1 MAQYFFNQIEGSIV
15 PGTVDIGNHG
25 DDEVTT
31 IALPFPYTL
40 YDQSFTSVNLS
51 SNGNAQFTNTDTIP
65 ANSCLPT
72 TPFIF
77 NIYPYWTDL
86 YLVNSGFGI
95 FTSISGTAPNRIF
108 NIEWRAQYYPGS
120 GSANFEL
127 RLYEG
132 QNRFDVIYGTVTN
145 GNTFATAGVQRDIT
159 NFTQYFCNGSGGTAN
174 GEVSYLYFQPPCP
187 TPTPACGTPGPW
199 TQGAPARV
207 DHWGG
212 FMDSN
217 GTVAWEGGGY
227 SDSQGFNIDW
237 FARFDPVAN
246 TWTALAAVP
255 DLFSAG
261 ASGVYAP
268 NVNKLF
274 VFGGEFVGPPST
286 VVNTTRIYDIA
297 TNTWSTGAPMPAV
310 RWSMGS
316 GYFNGKIY
324 LVGGCSTD
332 SPDLCFGQV
341 WEYDP
346 VLNTWNTSRMNMPIT
361 LGGPG
366 FGIINGHMYIAGG
379 RNLVFWALNTLYD
392 YDIAANTW
400 TARATMPLGVNAPGS
415 AVIAGKLWVFGGG
428 FPFSGPGT
436 MPTARNKGGVG
447 AWLKRLLNP
456 DTTTALQVYD
466 PGTNT
471 WSLGPHLNQLRWFPA
486 GRDVGN
492 IVVAVG
498 GYHEPNTTTSVEV
511 NVTAFCGTP
520 TPTATATATA
530 TATPTPTPTVRPTPT
545 PRVVPTPRP
554 RINPPPRP

>member
-1 MAQYFFNQIEGSIV
+1 M
-15 PGTVDIGNHG
+15 
-25 DDEVTT
+25 
-31 IALPFPYTL
+31 
-40 YDQSFTSVNLS
+40 
-51 SNGNAQFTNTDTIP
+51 
-65 ANSCLPT
+65 
-72 TPFIF
+72 TPLIF

-108 NIEWRAQYYPGS
+108 NIEWRSQYYPGS

-132 QNRFDVIYGTVTN
+132 QSRFDVIYGTVTN
-145 GNTFATAGVQRDIT
+145 GNASATAGVQRDVTI
-159 NFTQYFCNGSGGTAN
+159 FTQYFCDGSGGAAS
-174 GEVSYLYFQPPCP
+174 GGQSYIYFPPPCP
-187 TPTPACGTPGPW
+187 TPTPACGTPGLW
-199 TQGAPARV
+199 TQAAPARV

-217 GTVAWEGGGY
+217 GTVAWEGGGF
-227 SDSQGFNIDW
+227 SNSQVFNIDQ
-237 FARFDPVAN
+237 FGRFDPVAN

-255 DLFSAG
+255 DLANAG

-274 VFGGEFVGPPST
+274 VFGGEFIGSARP
-286 VVNTTRIYDIA
+286 VNTTRIYDIA
-297 TNTWSTGAPMPAV
+297 TNTWSTGAPMPDV

-324 LVGGCSTD
+324 LVGGCSTN
-332 SPDLCFGQV
+332 SPDECFGQV

-346 VLNTWNTSRMNMPIT
+346 VLNTWNTSRMSMPIT

-400 TARATMPLGVNAPGS
+400 TARANMPLGVNAPGS
-415 AVIAGKLWVFGGG
+415 AVIAGKLWLFGGG
-428 FPFSGPGT
+428 FPFSGAGT
-436 MPTARNKGGVG
+436 MPTAGNKGGVG
-447 AWLKRLLNP
+447 AWLKRLFSP

-466 PGTNT
+466 PGTNA
-471 WSLGPHLNQLRWFPA
+471 WSIGPHLNQLRWFPA
-486 GRDVGN
+486 GRNVGDTA
-492 IVVAVG
+492 VAVG
-498 GYHEPNTTTSVEV
+498 GFDWVDNSTTTSVEV

-530 TATPTPTPTVRPTPT
+530 TATPTATATATATFTATPAPTSTPTATATATPT
-545 PRVVPTPRP
+545 STPRPSPTPRP
-554 RINPPPRP
+554 ALTPRPRPTPIPRP